1 MSSVAVAVADSSPIV
16 DSVAVV
22 IVVVVLLLL
31 LLAFVTIVL
40 FYKKNKKYVKTCS
53 YIEAITL

>member
-1 MSSVAVAVADSSPIV
+1 MSSVAVADSSPIV

-31 LLAFVTIVL
+31 LVL
-40 FYKKNKKYVKTCS
+40 LLLVLPLLHLRGS
-53 YIEAITL
+53 

>member
-1 MSSVAVAVADSSPIV
+1 MSSVAVADSSPIV

-22 IVVVVLLLL
+22 IVVVVLLLLL